1 MKKVCCGIV
10 VLLLALA
17 GAVAYAVDPQKP
29 ATDDVIAKVGDQT
42 ITLSQID
49 TMINSSSFVGMD
61 IPAVGTPERER
72 ARIVTLD
79 KMISANL
86 LYLDAKKEKL
96 ENEPGFQAEVD
107 RFSKGI
113 LAGLYRGRVL
123 VGEIEVTEAEIQE
136 FIKQNFKDGV
146 EITDDHKMAAEA
158 MIRKDKH
165 KVRISDMR
173 QRLRAGTTVTVKQ
186 EQLAPEDDAGR
197 KDDQVIATIGRQ
209 PVTWGTV
216 KDVLTTAD
224 AGKSLAERLDLV
236 ERLLDDQLM
245 TEKAMQV
252 GLNKDMV
259 FLERMAEFKK
269 ARLVNM
275 RRSQLIAGFEPDQ
288 QDLQAFYK
296 ANKQGIIKP
305 ESREIQ
311 MVVLKSEKE
320 ARKVL
325 SKIKSG
331 KLTIHEA
338 ASQYSIDPNVK
349 KTLGVIGWVTK
360 GTGYPALDKLAFAAA
375 KDAVVGPVQ
384 TEAGWH
390 LVRVIDIR
398 DALYDNLEDN
408 NTQELTKR
416 MYFHDKLN
424 NYVSKLRLESFPV
437 EVYGEVLKE
446 KTGIKQP
453 ETAPPPPDSAVDRGA
468 KG

>member
-1 MKKVCCGIV
+1 
-10 VLLLALA
+10 
-17 GAVAYAVDPQKP
+17 
-29 ATDDVIAKVGDQT
+29 
-42 ITLSQID
+42 
-49 TMINSSSFVGMD
+49 
-61 IPAVGTPERER
+61 
-72 ARIVTLD
+72 
-79 KMISANL
+79 
-86 LYLDAKKEKL
+86 
-96 ENEPGFQAEVD
+96 
-107 RFSKGI
+107 
-113 LAGLYRGRVL
+113 
-123 VGEIEVTEAEIQE
+123 
-136 FIKQNFKDGV
+136 
-146 EITDDHKMAAEA
+146 
-158 MIRKDKH
+158 
-165 KVRISDMR
+165 
-173 QRLRAGTTVTVKQ
+173 
-186 EQLAPEDDAGR
+186 
-197 KDDQVIATIGRQ
+197 
-209 PVTWGTV
+209 
-216 KDVLTTAD
+216 
-224 AGKSLAERLDLV
+224 
-236 ERLLDDQLM
+236 M

-349 KTLGVIGWVTK
+349 KTLGVIGWVAK

-453 ETAPPPPDSAVDRGA
+453 ETAPPPPDSTVDRGA